1 MYGPIRARAVT
12 SFERTV
18 SMPGRIDHQ
27 SITADYKDG
36 ILHLTLPKAGDEKT
50 KVVKVNVD

>member
-1 MYGPIRARAVT
+1 MRARAVT